1 MRQLRTSDTPHPA
14 TKFLY
19 VSETVLAD
27 AAGVCAALFARCE
40 PLSNSRSVLEV
51 ALLAKPRSHTRDQ
64 VLGWH
69 AEVYKRAAGHQNPTR
84 GSGVERAPLQGRCA
98 PLEER
103 MNAPSGCPEI

>member
-51 ALLAKPRSHTRDQ
+51 ALLASPAATLVIRFLDGMLKSTSAPQVTRTPRGVRGSNALRF
-64 VLGWH
+64 
-69 AEVYKRAAGHQNPTR
+69 RAAARLWRN
-84 GSGVERAPLQGRCA
+84 E
-98 PLEER
+98 
-103 MNAPSGCPEI
+103 